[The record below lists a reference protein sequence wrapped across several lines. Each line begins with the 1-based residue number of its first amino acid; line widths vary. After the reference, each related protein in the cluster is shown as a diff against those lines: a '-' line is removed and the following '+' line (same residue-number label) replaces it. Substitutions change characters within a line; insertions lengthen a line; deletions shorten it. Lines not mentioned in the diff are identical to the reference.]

1 MLVIHMVGEIL
12 DIAHGIINRYGID
25 IWEIIPIGIITAMD
39 IHTVVMVLAMAAMVR
54 IGMAMV
60 HIGMGMDT
68 DTMTAIIQAEA
79 KIENLGLTYNGR
91 RPSVSDNGFSGST
104 RVPISQTGDA
114 PKTGKLASANGNSN
128 ETKVQNI
135 AVRDLESSNNQ
146 AKRNNERF
154 DGKGIYQVSNTNQ
167 QVTKDINSRS
177 EMAYN
182 QKVTKDKS
190 EKYSVSGG
198 SHSAQ
203 VKQSKMERNFKPK
216 FSPGQQRRVR
226 PVDINLHTVD
236 QAELVMKG
244 LLEQHQ
250 VIQAQLQP
258 LDIHR
263 LREQLLK

>member
-1 MLVIHMVGEIL
+1 MVGEIL
-12 DIAHGIINRYGID
+12 DIAHGIINRSWYRHMGNYSYWDYYSYGYPYGGYGSCYGGYGSYWNGYGSYWNGYGHGYND
-25 IWEIIPIGIITAMD
+25 GYYSGGGQNRESRP
-39 IHTVVMVLAMAAMVR
+39 
-54 IGMAMV
+54 
-60 HIGMGMDT
+60 
-68 DTMTAIIQAEA
+68 
-79 KIENLGLTYNGR
+79 TYNGR

-203 VKQSKMERNFKPK
+203 VKQSKMGETS
-216 FSPGQQRRVR
+216 SP
-226 PVDINLHTVD
+226 NSA
-236 QAELVMKG
+236 QASNVSATSR
-244 LLEQHQ
+244 HSIF
-250 VIQAQLQP
+250 IQWIKQS
-258 LDIHR
+258 
-263 LREQLLK
+263 